1 MTLEDCNANEDCVV
15 DFGDDALAVYDGLAA
30 RLAESPLPFTF
41 PLPSGGT
48 RVRFFSLSDLETAV
62 AGYLY
67 SEGERML
74 LQRALAAA
82 TRDDLAPLA
91 RLFYVSL
98 GLDPETLEPIP
109 DPAYSD
115 AVYYAVECND
125 YAVYS
130 GSPSDRAEAYIR
142 DGDAV
147 DVSLP
152 RLSSIFYGDLPCAF
166 WPTGSATGSAD
177 SPAPEAQRSG
187 VSRPQPLVAENI
199 PTLVL
204 GATAD
209 PATPVS
215 NAERVYS
222 RLADGYLITT
232 DGDAHVIFG
241 RGNTCPDDIVTAFL
255 VDDRLPE
262 QRETRCEGVV
272 ADAYAPIAPAD
283 ATQFADLLEALTSAD
298 TEMYYLPE
306 YDNWDAETP
315 TSVGCPFG
323 GALQFERVDSRRH
336 FRLSGCAF
344 SAGFGMTGTGAYDPE
359 EDRFTLDVEVTGL
372 ADGQLAYVS
381 ESDGALSV
389 TGEYDGQPVDVPLS
403 PHYTC
408 RRLHSQ
414 GLLSHTVLPALAK
427 RGFPVRLLPTR
438 YAPLTPRFGQWSAS
452 CRADAGFARRGAGPG
467 WW

>member
-1 MTLEDCNANEDCVV
+1 MTLEDCNANEDCAV

-48 RVRFFSLSDLETAV
+48 GVRFFSLSDLETAV

-67 SEGERML
+67 SEGDRML

-91 RLFYVSL
+91 RLFYASL

-109 DPAYSD
+109 DLAYSD

-166 WPTGSATGSAD
+166 WPTGSAIGSAD
-177 SPAPEAQRSG
+177 F
-187 VSRPQPLVAENI
+187 SRPQPLVAENI

-215 NAERVYS
+215 NGERVYS

-232 DGDAHVIFG
+232 DGGAHVIFG

-283 ATQFADLLEALTSAD
+283 ATQFADPLEALASAD

-323 GALQFERVDSRRH
+323 GTLQFESVDSTHH
-336 FRLSGCAF
+336 FTLSGCAF
-344 SAGFGMTGTGAYDPE
+344 STGFTMTGTGVYDLE

-372 ADGQLAYVS
+372 ADGQLAYMS

-389 TGEYDGQPVDVPLS
+389 TGEYDGQPVDLS
-403 PHYTC
+403 E
-408 RRLHSQ
+408 
-414 GLLSHTVLPALAK
+414 
-427 RGFPVRLLPTR
+427 
-438 YAPLTPRFGQWSAS
+438 
-452 CRADAGFARRGAGPG
+452 
-467 WW
+467 